1 MSRTQTLRQHVI
13 NQFID
18 AIIQGALVS
27 PLPSQAMLADMFNIS
42 RTTVM
47 HTLTYL
53 TERGVLERQGTKY
66 LLVRLPEGHDGFEVI
81 AETLE
86 AQTALFEKRFYHMI
100 NQRQLVP
107 GAAFTELQL
116 ARWCHVRPVVVREF
130 LLRFS
135 RYDLIESLRRGYW
148 RMKQFDQAY
157 AEKLFELREM
167 LETHALGAFMA
178 LPDSDHRW
186 MSLRELLERH
196 RDLRSDIHQRYR
208 QFSSLDQQFHRLI
221 ISAANNPFFDQ
232 MSEIIS
238 VIFHF
243 HYQWDERSLKQRNT
257 LAVEE
262 HLAVLGAMLCRNDR
276 LAMAELRHHLDTAK
290 QSMIDSMERQTPLN
304 AVVS

>member
-1 MSRTQTLRQHVI
+1 MSRTPTLRQHVI

-18 AIIQGALVS
+18 AINQASLVS
-27 PLPSQAMLADMFNIS
+27 PLPSQAVLAEMFNIS

-47 HTLTYL
+47 HTLDYL
-53 TERGVLERQGTKY
+53 AERGIVVRERGKY
-66 LLVRLPEGHDGFEVI
+66 HIARVPEGNDGFDVI

-86 AQTALFEKRFYHMI
+86 EQTALFEKRFYHMI
-100 NQRQLVP
+100 NQRQIVP
-107 GAAFTELQL
+107 GDAFTELQL

-135 RYDLIESLRRGYW
+135 RYDLIEGLRRGYW

-167 LETHALGAFMA
+167 LETHALSAFMN
-178 LPDSDHRW
+178 LPDRDPRW
-186 MSLRELLERH
+186 ITVKELLESH
-196 RDLRSDIHQRYR
+196 RELRNHIQEYYR
-208 QFSSLDQQFHRLI
+208 LFSPLDQQLHQLI
-221 ISAANNPFFDQ
+221 ISAADNPFFDQ

-238 VIFHF
+238 VVFHF

-262 HLAVLGAMLCRNDR
+262 HLTLLSAMLCRNDL
-276 LAMAELRHHLDTAK
+276 LAMRELRRHLDTAK
-290 QSMIDSMERQTPLN
+290 QSMIDSMERQMPAN
-304 AVVS
+304 AAP